1 MLKQAVDHWH
11 QVAPLLSKPENE
23 EEFYAL
29 VEALDALL
37 NIVGI
42 VETHPLAGLT
52 HQLGDLVSAYENEH
66 LPIPME
72 MVVLLQL
79 F

>member
-1 MLKQAVDHWH
+1 MCLEVMKLVLIQNTAC
-11 QVAPLLSKPENE
+11 LTR
-23 EEFYAL
+23 EEFIIYAL

-37 NIVGI
+37 NIVRND
-42 VETHPLAGLT
+42 ETHPLAGLT

-72 MVVLLQL
+72 MVVLL
-79 F
+79 